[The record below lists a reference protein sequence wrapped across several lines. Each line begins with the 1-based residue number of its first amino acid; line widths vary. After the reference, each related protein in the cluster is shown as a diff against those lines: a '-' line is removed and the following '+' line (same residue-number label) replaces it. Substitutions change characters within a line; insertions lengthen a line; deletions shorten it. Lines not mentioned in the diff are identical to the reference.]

1 MELNW
6 HPEGDPQRGVCQTI
20 KNESL
25 KILITIFGLLFLLER
40 KPMNLLFNYIGLI
53 LSVAL
58 LLGFYN
64 ADYISYLL
72 IIIYCSALT
81 IIFGFVLMLCPTEP
95 EMGGGIWITLMLF
108 VPLCVWLFWT
118 SDTGDGP
125 VVVDGLIYK
134 IGELL
139 YLDPIN
145 ILKFMLC
152 TLLLFLALL
161 ALFFILG

>member
-1 MELNW
+1 MRSMLTPFGGLGIISEAN
-6 HPEGDPQRGVCQTI
+6 PPPKGVGFQRGVCQTI

-95 EMGGGIWITLMLF
+95 NSIKLTTYVNPQRGSWEPKVSEMGGGF
-108 VPLCVWLFWT
+108 
-118 SDTGDGP
+118 G
-125 VVVDGLIYK
+125 
-134 IGELL
+134 
-139 YLDPIN
+139 
-145 ILKFMLC
+145 
-152 TLLLFLALL
+152 
-161 ALFFILG
+161 